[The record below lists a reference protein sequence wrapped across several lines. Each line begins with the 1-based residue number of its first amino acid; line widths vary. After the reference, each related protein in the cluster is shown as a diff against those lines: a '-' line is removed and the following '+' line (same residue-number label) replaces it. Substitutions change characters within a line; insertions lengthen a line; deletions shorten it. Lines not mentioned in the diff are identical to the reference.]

1 MHRLCFLLPLTTPQ
15 IIIIIIIIIIMR
27 KLRANVVP
35 VITGAN
41 GTISESVI
49 QNVIN
54 VMGKHEIKELQK
66 QP

>member
-1 MHRLCFLLPLTTPQ
+1 
-15 IIIIIIIIIIMR
+15 MR

>member
-1 MHRLCFLLPLTTPQ
+1 
-15 IIIIIIIIIIMR
+15 MR

-41 GTISESVI
+41 GTISESLI

-54 VMGKHEIKELQK
+54 VMGKQEIKELQK
-66 QP
+66 QPYWTLHTYFGKC